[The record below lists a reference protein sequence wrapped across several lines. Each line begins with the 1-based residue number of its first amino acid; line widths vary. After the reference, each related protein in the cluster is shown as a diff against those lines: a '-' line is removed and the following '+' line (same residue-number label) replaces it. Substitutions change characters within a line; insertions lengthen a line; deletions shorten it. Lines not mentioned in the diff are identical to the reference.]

1 MFQKIIPIIL
11 FGGIHLMFLFGVVFH
26 AYSMF
31 YGLGFLPLL
40 AYFLFKYSPVVF
52 NLKEYLFT
60 LLSFGVGYVLTTQA
74 VDVFSVTP
82 VFASALVGMVFSF
95 FHFKYFPFFSAVVYS
110 GSFAGM
116 VADFHVEELY
126 VAYLIIL
133 IGGNLFYF
141 LKDNFNGVGG
151 KLGSIGFGAMLLP
164 ILLGREKSFFN
175 EVYDDILS
183 IDPIGQLS
191 SNITLLFIIIT
202 SLFGTIITYWLNNKK
217 GFGPIKASS
226 IPAFIVA
233 VPLQLI
239 PVSGFIELVS
249 IVFFGATFVG
259 MSNDKTMGWMA
270 VIISSL
276 LYAIIFHFIHSY
288 FNGYGGAL
296 GATACLSC
304 LIGVLLQKTFNRQPV
319 RVQSKT

>member
-11 FGGIHLMFLFGVVFH
+11 FGCIHLMFLFGVVFH

-40 AYFLFKYSPVVF
+40 AYFLFKYTPATF

-60 LLSFGVGYVLTTQA
+60 LLSFGVGYVLTTKA

-82 VFASALVGMVFSF
+82 VYASALVGMIFSF
-95 FHFKYFPFFSAVVYS
+95 FRLKHLPLFSAVVYS

-116 VADFHVEELY
+116 VAGFHIKELY
-126 VAYLIIL
+126 IACLIII

-141 LKDNFNGVGG
+141 LKDNFNGLGG

-164 ILLGREKSFFN
+164 VIIGVEKSFFS
-175 EVYDDILS
+175 ELYDNTLS
-183 IDPIGQLS
+183 IDPIGELS
-191 SNITLLFIIIT
+191 SNKTLLFTIIIAF
-202 SLFGTIITYWLNNKK
+202 FGTILTYWLNNKR
-217 GFGPIKASS
+217 GYGPIKASA
-226 IPAFIVA
+226 IPTFIIA
-233 VPLQLI
+233 IPLQLI
-239 PVSGFIELVS
+239 PVSGFIALVP

-259 MSNDKTMGWMA
+259 MSNDKTIGWMA
-270 VIISSL
+270 VITSSVV
-276 LYAIIFHFIHSY
+276 YAIIFHFIHPY

-304 LIGVLLQKTFNRQPV
+304 LMGVLLQKAFNSQTV
-319 RVQSKT
+319 RV

>member
-26 AYSMF
+26 AYNIF

-40 AYFLFKYSPVVF
+40 AYFLFKYTPATF

-60 LLSFGVGYVLTTQA
+60 LLLFGVGYVLTTQT
-74 VDVFSVTP
+74 VDFFSVTP
-82 VFASALVGMVFSF
+82 VYASALVGMVFSF
-95 FHFKYFPFFSAVVYS
+95 FRLKNFPLFSAVVYS

-116 VADFHVEELY
+116 VADFHVEDLY
-126 VAYLIIL
+126 IACLIII

-141 LKDNFNGVGG
+141 LKDNFNGLGG

-164 ILLGREKSFFN
+164 VIIGMEKSFFA
-175 EVYDDILS
+175 ELYDNTLS
-183 IDPIGQLS
+183 MASVGELS
-191 SNITLLFIIIT
+191 SNKVLIFIIIT
-202 SLFGTIITYWLNNKK
+202 SLFGTIITYWLNNKR
-217 GFGPIKASS
+217 GYGPIKASA

-233 VPLQLI
+233 VPLQI
-239 PVSGFIELVS
+239 VSVSGFIALVP
-249 IVFFGATFVG
+249 IVFFGASFVG
-259 MSNDKTMGWMA
+259 MSNDKTMGWIA
-270 VIISSL
+270 VITSSV
-276 LYAIIFHFIHSY
+276 LYAIIFYFIHPY

-304 LIGVLLQKTFNRQPV
+304 LMGVLLQKAFNSQTV
-319 RVQSKT
+319 RV

>member
-1 MFQKIIPIIL
+1 MFQKIIPVIL
-11 FGGIHLMFLFGVVFH
+11 FGGIHLMFLFSVVFH

-40 AYFLFKYSPVVF
+40 AYFLFKYTPATF

-82 VFASALVGMVFSF
+82 VYASALVGMIFSF
-95 FHFKYFPFFSAVVYS
+95 FSLKYFPLFSSVVYS

-116 VADFHVEELY
+116 VADFHVQELY
-126 VAYLIIL
+126 VGFLIIL

-151 KLGSIGFGAMLLP
+151 KLGSIGFGAMLFP
-164 ILLGREKSFFN
+164 ILIGQEKTFLN
-175 EVYDDILS
+175 EVFDKCYS
-183 IDPIGQLS
+183 INPIGELS
-191 SNITLLFIIIT
+191 SNKTFFFTIII
-202 SLFGTIITYWLNNKK
+202 SLFGTVITYWLNNKK
-217 GFGPIKASS
+217 GYGSIKASA
-226 IPAFIVA
+226 IPTFIIA
-233 VPLQLI
+233 IPLQLI
-239 PVSGFIELVS
+239 PVSGFVALVP
-249 IVFFGATFVG
+249 IVFFGSTFVG
-259 MSNDKTMGWMA
+259 MSNDKTIGWIS
-270 VIISSL
+270 VITSSV
-276 LYAIIFHFIHSY
+276 LYAITFHFIHPY

-304 LIGVLLQKTFNRQPV
+304 LMGVLLQKTFNRQSI
-319 RVQSKT
+319 RV